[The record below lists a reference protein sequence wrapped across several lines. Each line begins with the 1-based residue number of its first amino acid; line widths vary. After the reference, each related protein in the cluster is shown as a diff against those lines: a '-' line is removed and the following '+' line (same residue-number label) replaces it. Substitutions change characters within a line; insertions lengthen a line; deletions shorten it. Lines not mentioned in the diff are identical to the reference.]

1 MDDDD
6 IKSPRSSMSARSSET
21 GEPLD
26 FSFCELLDVADLE
39 GERPRAGRTRAM
51 VSPTRI
57 VCVLLLCQLR
67 VNTTPLDVHTA
78 GVCALWADSE

>member
-57 VCVLLLCQLR
+57 CVFLCVN

-78 GVCALWADSE
+78 GVCALWAESE